1 MKTEEKYRAGIPE
14 TRRIVIKVGSRV
26 LVQKNG
32 RPDTRRMRTLVNDI
46 ARLRLA
52 GKDVILVT
60 SGAIAAGMQALKI
73 RERPTKLPDLQMAAA
88 VGQTRLMSLYTDMFA
103 VKGYIIGQI
112 LLTNDNFMQRMRT
125 INAKRTIENLL
136 RNGVVPIINE
146 NDAITDEEIRA
157 DLALGDNDLLATLVS
172 KLIRADLML
181 LLTTA
186 DGVRAPSTPG
196 RTKRVSFIEEV
207 NRKVMRL
214 VTPDDNSLSKG
225 GMASKLHAARD
236 AAQSGCLAIIANGLE
251 TGIIGRVM
259 KGEDVGTIVLSELK
273 RNRRSG
279 A

>member
-32 RPDTRRMRTLVNDI
+32 RPDTRRMRTLVNEI
-46 ARLRLA
+46 ARLRHDE
-52 GKDVILVT
+52 KDVILVT
-60 SGAIAAGMQALKI
+60 SGAIAAGMQALKMHD
-73 RERPTKLPDLQMAAA
+73 RPTKLPDLQMAAA

-103 VKGYIIGQI
+103 AKGCTIGQI
-112 LLTNDNFMQRMRT
+112 LLTNDNFTQRMRT
-125 INAKRTIENLL
+125 TNVKRTIENLL

-157 DLALGDNDLLATLVS
+157 DLVLGDNDLLATLVS

-196 RTKRVSFIEEV
+196 RTKRVSFIEDV
-207 NRKVMRL
+207 NRNVMRL
-214 VTPDDNSLSKG
+214 VTPDDSSFSKG

-236 AAQSGCLAIIANGLE
+236 AAKSGCLAIIANGRE

-259 KGEDVGTIVLSELK
+259 KGDDVGTIVLSALK
-273 RNRRSG
+273 QKRRSG
-279 A
+279 K